1 MKEKRLELKL
11 SVRGDGSLS
20 RNGLRSSTRSNRS
33 NTSNNSS
40 TLPVTE
46 IFATDRFNAPHFK
59 SFDIPE
65 KYRRQPMQY
74 GYQAQSL
81 QALNQ
86 YDTRQNRT
94 YGLKSPSQLYLQNSD
109 PIQSSDQ
116 VNVAR
121 YRPVYSNPSNQ
132 IYGTLPRTGQYYQ
145 PESISNPIYYTLPE
159 RSLRRVRISENDP
172 TVFGYGMFCFVF
184 CVY

>member
-33 NTSNNSS
+33 NISNSS
-40 TLPVTE
+40 TALPVTE
-46 IFATDRFNAPHFK
+46 IFATDRFNAPQFK
-59 SFDIPE
+59 NFDIPD
-65 KYRRQPMQY
+65 KYRRQPIQY

-86 YDTRQNRT
+86 YDARQNRNH
-94 YGLKSPSQLYLQNSD
+94 GLYSPSELYLQNSG
-109 PIQSSDQ
+109 PIHGPNQI
-116 VNVAR
+116 NVVR
-121 YRPVYSNPSNQ
+121 YQPVYTEPSNQ
-132 IYGTLPRTGQYYQ
+132 IYGTLPRTGQYYK

-172 TVFGYGMFCFVF
+172 TVFGYGRF
-184 CVY
+184 YIYLL